1 MHSLREPGVGPEDPC
16 GSHPTWDTLGFC
28 DQVQYFFVVW
38 CQFLRLDGLHE
49 NFSSVCE
56 KKTKVISSS
65 DGFRKKTLKDISK
78 EDTKLR
84 RTTEYKYLFLWVF
97 PGV

>member
-1 MHSLREPGVGPEDPC
+1 MTKFSIFLLFGA
-16 GSHPTWDTLGFC
+16 SFLG
-28 DQVQYFFVVW
+28 
-38 CQFLRLDGLHE
+38 LMLDGLHE

-84 RTTEYKYLFLWVF
+84 RTTEYKYLFLWVL